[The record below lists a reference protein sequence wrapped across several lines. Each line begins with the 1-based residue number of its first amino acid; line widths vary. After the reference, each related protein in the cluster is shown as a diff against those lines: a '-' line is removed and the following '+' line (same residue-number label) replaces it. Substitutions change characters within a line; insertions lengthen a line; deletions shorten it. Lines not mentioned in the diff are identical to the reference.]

1 MKLLSGTEFRVMMPS
16 KVQTGINFYTCV
28 LCHGIDEDN
37 VDDDDDDDKYNDGDN
52 DDDDDKY
59 NDEDDND
66 HDDNN

>member
-37 VDDDDDDDKYNDGDN
+37 VDDDDDKYNDGDN